1 MIATAIALQQAAQDA
16 VHDEMSM
23 TFASQLF
30 HGRSEMNDEE
40 FAQAL
45 FQYSALLSSLTT
57 TLVTSVLL
65 TEDQMDAMIND
76 IKEFDEI
83 GKGVFDG
90 N

>member
-1 MIATAIALQQAAQDA
+1 MIATAIALQQATQDA
-16 VHDEMSM
+16 VHDNMVMDMAASIYQNRDEMS
-23 TFASQLF
+23 S
-30 HGRSEMNDEE
+30 DE
-40 FAQAL
+40 FIHAL
-45 FQYSALLSSLTT
+45 YQYSALLSSLTT

-83 GKGVFDG
+83 GKDVFDG